1 MSTRTL
7 HLPSNKI
14 SARQLDRES
23 CHKGIEIPWGTKPQ
37 LWDSID
43 KLDTNR
49 AEAFAL
55 CNGIIDSTLLN
66 SNGNLE
72 MRPVRRTGVG
82 AWKWRLDLSEES
94 SDAGDDVILVS
105 LCVKGCN
112 RDDNL
117 EMTLE
122 YAIGGYELLEQVVSL
137 LMCLSLEVATTLFGM
152 QMQHQ
157 TTSNWKSL

>member
-1 MSTRTL
+1 MESGG
-7 HLPSNKI
+7 SN
-14 SARQLDRES
+14 
-23 CHKGIEIPWGTKPQ
+23 
-37 LWDSID
+37 
-43 KLDTNR
+43 
-49 AEAFAL
+49 
-55 CNGIIDSTLLN
+55 
-66 SNGNLE
+66 NLE
-72 MRPVRRTGVG
+72 MRTVRRTGVG

-137 LMCLSLEVATTLFGM
+137 LMCLS
-152 QMQHQ
+152 
-157 TTSNWKSL
+157 WR